1 MSLFSKEGINIKASV
16 KFIDVNEF
24 RKKNLQALTAGIAKV
39 EKTQEEIDEDERLA
53 RDLSQGYERNRP
65 KYDVNF
71 IEKNRDVNKANLT
84 RCGSPVQPWAERSAF
99 AEVRRNSVRESRK
112 KIRLAYMIKWEY
124 VRKRRAEMLE
134 V

>member
-24 RKKNLQALTAGIAKV
+24 RKKNLQALTAGKAKV

>member
-24 RKKNLQALTAGIAKV
+24 RKKNLQALTAGKAKV

-65 KYDVNF
+65 KFDVNF